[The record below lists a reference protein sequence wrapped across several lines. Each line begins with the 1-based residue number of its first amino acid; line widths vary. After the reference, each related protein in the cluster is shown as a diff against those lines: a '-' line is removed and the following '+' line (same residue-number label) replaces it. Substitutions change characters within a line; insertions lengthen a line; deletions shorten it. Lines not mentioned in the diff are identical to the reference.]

1 MPKTRR
7 MTTLARSAIFL
18 LLCAPAAGADDLEN
32 IVLETTYTGE
42 MWRQAS
48 GGLATG
54 TRYLDNLDVTLAVN
68 GEGLIGLDGLQFFGY
83 VLYNN
88 GEVFCE
94 ELSGS
99 SQCVSN
105 IEATQ
110 ALRLYEL
117 WTEWQPGSAGQSVR
131 FGLYDLNSEF
141 DSIETASLFIT
152 PSQGIGPDLSQ
163 TGEYGPSI
171 FPETA
176 LGMRVM
182 KSVGAWTVQTA
193 ALDPVSAGAL
203 LIGEANYR
211 PESGFRVGGGYWQY
225 TSDDNAGFYLL
236 AESPAFIADAQDR
249 GLRLYVRAG
258 RAQPDMNPIETYF
271 GAGAVYSMLSS
282 AQREHQ
288 IGFAIADA
296 RLGEPFMS
304 EQRAAGVDTVATE
317 RNYEL
322 TYRIAVADWLAL
334 QSDVQYIRHPGM
346 DKSLDSGWA
355 MALRFEIGGRWA
367 R

>member
-1 MPKTRR
+1 
-7 MTTLARSAIFL
+7 MTNPARFAILL
-18 LLCAPAAGADDLEN
+18 LLCAPAAGAADADN
-32 IVLETTYTGE
+32 VVLEATYTGE
-42 MWRQAS
+42 IWRQVS

-54 TRYLDNLDVTLAVN
+54 DRYLDNLDLTLAVN
-68 GEGLIGLDGLQFFGY
+68 GAGMPGLEGMQFFGY
-83 VLYNN
+83 ALYDN
-88 GEVFCE
+88 GHVFCE

-99 SQCVSN
+99 AQCVSN

-117 WTEWQPGSAGQSVR
+117 WTEWQLGAQGQSVR

-152 PSQGIGPDLSQ
+152 PSQGIGPELSQ
-163 TGEYGPSI
+163 TGEHGPSI

-176 LGMRVM
+176 LGVRAM

-193 ALDPVSAGAL
+193 ALDPVSEGVL

-211 PESGFRVGGGYWQY
+211 PESGLRVGGGYWRY
-225 TSDDNAGFYLL
+225 TSDENAGAYLIL
-236 AESPAFIADAQDR
+236 ESPALIADAEDR
-249 GLRLYVRAG
+249 GLRLYGRVG
-258 RAQPDMNPIETYF
+258 RAAPDINPIATYF

-288 IGFAIADA
+288 IGFAIANA
-296 RLGEPFMS
+296 RLGSPYLR
-304 EQRAAGVDTVATE
+304 EQRAAGVEMVASE

-322 TYRIAVADWLAL
+322 TYRIAVTDWLAL
-334 QSDVQYIRHPGM
+334 QSDVQYTRHPGM
-346 DKSLDSGWA
+346 DPALASGWA
-355 MALRFEIGGRWA
+355 AALRFEIGGRWA